1 MIPKSKIIAVV
12 GPTASGKTT
21 RAVHLAEY
29 FSGEIVSCD
38 SRQVYSGMDIG
49 TGKDLCEYGNIAFH
63 LIDVC
68 PAGSKYNLHDFL
80 SEANMAVKE
89 IQQRGN
95 TPILCGGSGL
105 YVESLL
111 KGIVLPDVPENKSL
125 RSSLEGKPIEELA
138 QILASYKTLHNTTD
152 IDSPRRAIRAIE
164 IAKFEAEHPEYSS
177 PENQKPLDAIVV
189 GIDIDRQSRRDR
201 ITRRLKSRLNDGMIE
216 EIESLLQS
224 GISAEDL
231 MYYGLEYK
239 FVTQYVIGQVSYED
253 MFSSLEIAI
262 HQFAKRQM
270 TWFRGMERRGFHI
283 HWLPYN
289 MPKDEFLANVASLIC

>member
-49 TGKDLCEYGNIAFH
+49 TGKDLCEYGDTAFH